1 MTTDM
6 TMVGSHKTYAYNA
19 TAKQTQKTDQNADA
33 FFNRFIRETE
43 AKKHYENNQTAPL
56 PRQTKHSAPRGDVLT
71 LHGECEEGER
81 RVTAWADN
89 ITGTSMSVYTPK
101 GYDPKNPVYKVKVW
115 DKSGNITE
123 HMVDISKV
131 NPRDCST
138 IEMYAYSA
146 YLSSTGQCPDALTKF
161 MMAQA
166 HEGQNS
172 YDALFE
178 KKDWLSVVRS
188 LMNTQYRAGNLDGY
202 LGYKIFYEALE
213 RAEREHRST

>member
-1 MTTDM
+1 MTTNM
-6 TMVGSHKTYAYNA
+6 TMVGSRKTYNYNVN
-19 TAKQTQKTDQNADA
+19 TKQTQNTDNNPDA
-33 FFNRFIRETE
+33 FLNRLNRETK
-43 AKKHYENNQTAPL
+43 AKKRYEENQTAPL
-56 PRQTKHSAPRGDVLT
+56 PRHAKHSASHGDVLT

-89 ITGTSMSVYTPK
+89 VTGTSMSVYTPK

-131 NPRDCST
+131 NPRECNA

-146 YLSSTGQCPDALTKF
+146 YLSSTGQCPDAMTKF

-172 YDALFE
+172 YDSLFE
-178 KKDWLSVVRS
+178 KKDWISVVRS
-188 LMNTQYRAGNLDGY
+188 LMNTQYRMGNLDGY
-202 LGYKIFYEALE
+202 LGYKIFCEALE
-213 RAEREHRST
+213 RAEREHR